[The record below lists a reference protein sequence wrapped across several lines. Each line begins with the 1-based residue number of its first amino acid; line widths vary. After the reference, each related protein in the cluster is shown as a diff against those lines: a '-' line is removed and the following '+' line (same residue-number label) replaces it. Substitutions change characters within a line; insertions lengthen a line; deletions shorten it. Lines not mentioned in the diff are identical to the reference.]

1 MRHEIVPRTFT
12 ILLHDAAG
20 VRPSSGVEVLQ
31 LGNIGVL
38 FSLRGTGF
46 YARLA
51 SDGLGMFKDAGIDTV
66 LTVVSK
72 VHYRAM
78 RIGLKGARVLRL
90 GSVGMVG
97 HSFELVA
104 IRADYATTPPLF
116 GFAE

>member
-12 ILLHDAAG
+12 ILLHDGDG

-38 FSLRGTGF
+38 FSLRGAGF
-46 YARLA
+46 YAKLA
-51 SDGLGMFKDAGIDTV
+51 QDGLGMFKDAGIDTV

-78 RIGLKGARVLRL
+78 RIGLKGARVMRV
-90 GSVGMVG
+90 GQVGMVG
-97 HSFELVA
+97 HQFEMVA